1 MSLTSSREQ
10 PIAPQSVGGRERIG
24 RVVANTGRDV
34 LVIIEGGQSE
44 RSVLRLGDVVV
55 IAGEEQATVGMVSGM
70 NVPAPGLDSEGEDL
84 WIAKVELSGT
94 LGLTPGTPTFSRSIP
109 FPPALG
115 DVSYKAS
122 ATDLRR
128 LFRNGDEEAYPI
140 GVVLG
145 QHDVAATI
153 DGDGVLN
160 GGFAVLGAPSS
171 GKSSTVASMVRAM
184 LRHRHKVRTILIDPY
199 NEYSHSFGKAAVRVT
214 PEPGLFPHWLLSFE
228 ELLWVLSTNGG
239 TMGEDE
245 ISILEEAIPAAK
257 LRFLQRQSAHQTG
270 GGGAREAVS
279 VDSPLPYR
287 ITDLVG
293 YIDKNAHSDNARGI
307 VSFSRLRTRIMA
319 ALADPKLSILF
330 GSVAPS
336 DNLAALIRHLFR
348 LEDNAPPMAVVQ
360 LGHLAAGVDQLVVS
374 IICRLA
380 AAMAEWG
387 QGARKTLI
395 IFEDAARFAPA
406 NPRDK
411 IGELTLKSVRRLGGR
426 PRKLG
431 TSIGAVF
438 SHPTSVSRDML
449 RQCGTYFIHRMPS
462 QSDVE
467 EVEDLLPEAA
477 GAFLGA
483 VANLG
488 EGEAIGVGRGVPL
501 AGRIGIARLPDAA
514 IPSEHRV
521 GAPDLPPEADEV
533 AGLVHRWRYCGAG
546 EAAE

>member
-1 MSLTSSREQ
+1 MSATVPTDQQVSSKT
-10 PIAPQSVGGRERIG
+10 IGGRERIG
-24 RVVANTGRDV
+24 RVIANTGRDI
-34 LVIIEGGQSE
+34 LVIIEGGQSA
-44 RSVLRLGDVVV
+44 RAALRLGDVVV

-70 NVPAPGLDSEGEDL
+70 NVPAPGLETQGDDL
-84 WIAKVELSGT
+84 WIAQVELSGT
-94 LGLTPGTPTFSRSIP
+94 LGLTPGAPPFSQSIP

-128 LFRNGDEEAYPI
+128 LFRNGDEGAYPI
-140 GVVLG
+140 GTVLG

-153 DGDGVLN
+153 DAAGLLD

-171 GKSSTVASMVRAM
+171 GKSATVASLVRAM
-184 LRHRHKVRTILIDPY
+184 LRHRHDVRTILIDPY
-199 NEYSHSFGKAAVRVT
+199 NEYGHSFGKAAVRVT
-214 PEPGLFPHWLLSFE
+214 PEPGLIPHWLLSFD

-239 TMGEDE
+239 TLGEDE
-245 ISILEEAIPAAK
+245 TSILEEAIPAAK
-257 LRFLQRQSAHQTG
+257 LRFIQRQTSRSG
-270 GGGAREAVS
+270 GGRDAVS
-279 VDSPLPYR
+279 VDSPIPYR

-293 YIDKNAHSDNARGI
+293 YVDKNTHSDNARGR

-319 ALADPKLSILF
+319 ALADPKLSIFF

-336 DNLAALIRHLFR
+336 DNLGELIKHLFR
-348 LEDNAPPMAVVQ
+348 LDDKAPPMAVVQ

-380 AAMAEWG
+380 AAVAEWG
-387 QGARKTLI
+387 QGTRETLI
-395 IFEDAARFAPA
+395 VFEDAARFAPA
-406 NPRDK
+406 TPHDK
-411 IGELTLKSVRRLGGR
+411 IGQLTLQSIRRLGGR

-438 SHPTSVSRDML
+438 THPASVCRDVL
-449 RQCGTYFIHRMPS
+449 RQCGTSFIHRMPS
-462 QSDVE
+462 QSDVDA
-467 EVEDLLPEAA
+467 VEDLLPEAA
-477 GAFLGA
+477 GAYLGA

-514 IPSEHRV
+514 IPSEHLV
-521 GAPDLPPEADEV
+521 GAPELPPEADEV
-533 AGLVHRWRYCGAG
+533 AGLVHRWRYCGAVDS
-546 EAAE
+546 AAE